1 MRLSY
6 NFPRLYGDVLGGVT
20 SSVMVMPYA
29 LGFGVISGLGAAAG
43 LYGCIAV
50 GFFAAVF
57 GGVAPRI
64 ATPSGATAIAMAVIV
79 AQRAGNPAEAFTI
92 VMLSGILQIAMG
104 AIRIGRFISY
114 TPYSV
119 NSGFL
124 SGIGVFLIVIQT
136 LPLTG
141 RDTVAGGVVG
151 AVRAWPE
158 VVANVNLDA
167 LILGA
172 VALGISIFWPGK
184 IRKFLPEPL
193 VALIVATALA
203 LIWFDDAP
211 VIGAL
216 PTGLPALQA
225 PQLAPGFLVGALQ
238 SALILALIVS
248 IPALVNGAAVAPII
262 NTSQRPNRELVGL
275 GIGNVA
281 AGLVG
286 AIPATGLVGTTL
298 VNIRAGGRSPVSGA
312 VCAAV
317 LLAAVLGFGI
327 VGEYIPVAV
336 LAGILIKVGWGLIDW
351 RFFTRL
357 RHIRR
362 DYIAVMLLTLLL
374 VVFVDLITAIAVGLI
389 ASGIARAEESQ
400 ARELSSVVSVPILD
414 QAFFATDATDDDADD
429 ADPFLARVGLVQMRG
444 SFTVASATEL
454 TRVISADIRDH
465 QVVIFDFSA
474 TAHMDDSAALVMER
488 LVTSAARYHT
498 ECIVLNL
505 SGSVQRNLNSLN
517 VFQGLPRDRFV
528 DSTDEARE
536 LAKSL
541 LDRRS

>member
-1 MRLSY
+1 M
-6 NFPRLYGDVLGGVT
+6 
-20 SSVMVMPYA
+20 
-29 LGFGVISGLGAAAG
+29 
-43 LYGCIAV
+43 
-50 GFFAAVF
+50 
-57 GGVAPRI
+57 
-64 ATPSGATAIAMAVIV
+64 
-79 AQRAGNPAEAFTI
+79 
-92 VMLSGILQIAMG
+92 
-104 AIRIGRFISY
+104 
-114 TPYSV
+114 
-119 NSGFL
+119 
-124 SGIGVFLIVIQT
+124 
-136 LPLTG
+136 
-141 RDTVAGGVVG
+141 G

-158 VVANVNLDA
+158 AVANANLDA

-203 LIWFDDAP
+203 FIWFDDAP

-275 GIGNVA
+275 GSATWPPAWWVRF
-281 AGLVG
+281 
-286 AIPATGLVGTTL
+286 PATGLVGTTL

-414 QAFFATDATDDDADD
+414 QAFFATDATDDDVGADD